1 MKFNRFYLSVSFR
14 IILIVL
20 SCALSVYFFN
30 RDDSVLTTIFVVFLV
45 FIQTVYLIK
54 YVNKTNKEIAEF
66 LLYLQQGDT
75 SSAFSNENITKTF
88 KGLRTSFD
96 KINTDFQKIR
106 SEKIQKE
113 HYLNYV
119 INNVKIGLIAFNE
132 SDTVEFV
139 NNQAKVFL
147 NKSDR
152 RLTNM
157 NNLDPDFVKTLNST
171 KPSEPTILK
180 KIIQDELFY
189 LSFSLSEFK
198 IDQNKIKLFAIHDVK
213 REIESNEIESWQ
225 KLTRVL
231 THEMMNSLTPIT
243 SLSHAIKTYLTKDD
257 VLKEY
262 QEVNNELL
270 SDIFL
275 NADIIENRGKGL
287 LEFIDN
293 YRSITKLPQPKFEEI
308 ETKPFLENTIQLF
321 DKELNEKKITLSIN
335 SDNYK
340 FKADKGM
347 IEQVVINLIRNSID
361 ASVNTENPYIKLQ
374 LTTDESHRTKFTITD
389 NGIGIS
395 HDQMENIFIPFFTT
409 KENGSGIG
417 LSLSRQ
423 IMYLHGGNIN
433 VKSIPNKE
441 TVFSLVF

>member
-14 IILIVL
+14 VILIVL

>member
-1 MKFNRFYLSVSFR
+1 MKFNRFYLSIFLR

-30 RDDSVLTTIFVVFLV
+30 RDDNLLTSIFVVLLV
-45 FIQTVYLIK
+45 FVQTIYLIK
-54 YVNKTNKEIAEF
+54 YVNRTNREVAEF

-75 SSAFSNENITKTF
+75 SSAFSNENITNTF
-88 KGLRTSFD
+88 KGLRGSFN
-96 KINTDFQKIR
+96 KINTDFHKIR
-106 SEKIQKE
+106 SEKTQKE

-119 INNVKIGLIAFNE
+119 INNVKTGLIAFNE
-132 SDTVEFV
+132 SENIEFI

-147 NKSDR
+147 NKTSH

-157 NNLDPDFVKTLNST
+157 NDLDSDFIKIIEET
-171 KPSEPTILK
+171 KLSDSNILK
-180 KIIQDELFY
+180 KIINNELFY

-198 IDQNKIKLFAIHDVK
+198 IDQKKIRLFAIHDVK
-213 REIESNEIESWQ
+213 SEIETNEIESWQ

-243 SLSHAIKTYLTKDD
+243 SLSHAIKKYLTKDE
-257 VLKEY
+257 VLKDT
-262 QEVNNELL
+262 QEVNNELIL
-270 SDIFL
+270 DIFL

-293 YRSITKLPQPKFEEI
+293 YRSITKLPKPKFEEI
-308 ETKPFLENTIQLF
+308 DVKPFLEKIIQLF
-321 DKELNEKKITLSIN
+321 DKELNEKKITVNIST
-335 SDNYK
+335 DNYK

-347 IEQVVINLIRNSID
+347 IEQVVINLIKNSID
-361 ASVNTENPYIKLQ
+361 ASLKAINSLIKIHSSIDENQ
-374 LTTDESHRTKFTITD
+374 RTKITVID

-395 HDQMENIFIPFFTT
+395 QDQMENIFIPFFTT

-423 IMYLHGGNIN
+423 IMYLHGGYIK
-433 VKSIPNKE
+433 VKSEPNKE